1 MSSTTRKVIKIT
13 PELFKVNIKKKKNT
27 ASSTVKV
34 PSINKDTLRRNLL
47 KRLNKKR
54 SAHIEN
60 IIEENTQTQKQNE
73 KYENQPFRNHS
84 IEQIGENIEPNELQT
99 SFEYLSSLS
108 SNPENNLYSPFKK
121 KNTNTL
127 KNYNIDKDVPYG
139 CLKGGIKPSYRNW
152 VKTKKSKPDISTYT
166 NNQQLKE
173 HINTIKSNTISNQYI
188 SPINDNL
195 TTEEKLKAIKEKL
208 KLSKKKKSQNYSS
221 TNNIGSGLLDLNNFL
236 NENNEEPLKQLVY
249 ETTEPFIIKRDNDI
263 NNNINI
269 THNNENAPNLNTQT
283 TPENLQ
289 ISLEQEINKQ
299 PIIDDPKYI
308 LPVTKTIKKNIK
320 RTYKLGKNKNGKNI
334 SILIKNNKTLK
345 KIRNAHDDLKKVS
358 IETVIKYLREHG
370 FIKKGSNC
378 PHSYLRKM
386 YETSILS
393 GDVFNDDKTV
403 YLENMLD

>member
-121 KNTNTL
+121 KHTNTL
-127 KNYNIDKDVPYG
+127 KNYIIDKDVPYG

-173 HINTIKSNTISNQYI
+173 HINTIKSNTISNQFI

-299 PIIDDPKYI
+299 PIIDDP
-308 LPVTKTIKKNIK
+308 
-320 RTYKLGKNKNGKNI
+320 
-334 SILIKNNKTLK
+334 
-345 KIRNAHDDLKKVS
+345 
-358 IETVIKYLREHG
+358 
-370 FIKKGSNC
+370 
-378 PHSYLRKM
+378 
-386 YETSILS
+386 
-393 GDVFNDDKTV
+393 ND
-403 YLENMLD
+403 

>member
-221 TNNIGSGLLDLNNFL
+221 TNNI
-236 NENNEEPLKQLVY
+236 
-249 ETTEPFIIKRDNDI
+249 
-263 NNNINI
+263 
-269 THNNENAPNLNTQT
+269 
-283 TPENLQ
+283 
-289 ISLEQEINKQ
+289 
-299 PIIDDPKYI
+299 
-308 LPVTKTIKKNIK
+308 
-320 RTYKLGKNKNGKNI
+320 
-334 SILIKNNKTLK
+334 
-345 KIRNAHDDLKKVS
+345 
-358 IETVIKYLREHG
+358 
-370 FIKKGSNC
+370 
-378 PHSYLRKM
+378 
-386 YETSILS
+386 
-393 GDVFNDDKTV
+393 
-403 YLENMLD
+403 